1 VAVKAKELRYAV
13 GLSTTGELTDE
24 NGVVLDMPPEWSP
37 EHLLLAALIRCS
49 LKSLRHH
56 ARRSN
61 VEVRSASGDGRT
73 LVTRRESDG
82 RYAMVETGVDLVVEL
97 EPEPDSAAL
106 EELLALAER
115 DCFVGSSLTAEPGYR
130 WTVNGRTTAA

>member
-1 VAVKAKELRYAV
+1 MAVKAKELRYAV

-24 NGVVLDMPPEWSP
+24 NGIALDTPPEWSP

-61 VEVRSASGDGRT
+61 VEVRSASGVGRT

-97 EPEPDSAAL
+97 EPAPDSAAL
-106 EELLALAER
+106 ESLLVLAER
-115 DCFVGSSLTAEPGYR
+115 DCFVGSSLTAKPRYR
-130 WTVNGRTTAA
+130 WRVNGRTTAS